1 MIAFWFPRSVKTEID
16 DSDTASLVHPK
27 GLTTTFRC
35 MISTMDT
42 LSPYSNSFPYYCN
55 IPWVKTCTWKK
66 KFDVDDDLHAKW
78 QEVHKILVSITKL
91 DLKTSSTEQKLMSG
105 WVYDPRSRFFTSHRY
120 WTSII
125 VHRTQCMDREC
136 RNKEREKNSNCMW
149 YIVITH
155 HKKSVLPLGE

>member
-105 WVYDPRSRFFTSHRY
+105 WVYDPRSRFLPL
-120 WTSII
+120 
-125 VHRTQCMDREC
+125 
-136 RNKEREKNSNCMW
+136 
-149 YIVITH
+149 IVIGLLLLYIELNVWTENAEI
-155 HKKSVLPLGE
+155 KRERRIAIACDT